1 MARFAPEESNGRNG
15 MMAPES
21 TPRVY
26 ELSAA
31 EQFVVWSSRHYL
43 WSALREKEAPDFVY
57 LAFENAGIDFLYYS
71 LDRMLV
77 CLLAAPRKA
86 ITVHDVRCHCLAH
99 HERALLAALERL
111 QANDDAGFSGAMSGI
126 MPPSAVSVAAPAMK
140 LLAAGMMRLKAE
152 QLSWLTAGY
161 ESPNETGRERY
172 PACQGRTIN

>member
-1 MARFAPEESNGRNG
+1 MGNAMPTSESPPNL
-15 MMAPES
+15 
-21 TPRVY
+21 Y

-31 EQFVVWSSRHYL
+31 ERFVVWSSRHYL
-43 WSALREKEAPDFVY
+43 WSALREREAPDFVY

-77 CLLAAPRKA
+77 CLLAAPLKV

-126 MPPSAVSVAAPAMK
+126 MLPSAVSVATPAMK

-161 ESPNETGRERY
+161 ELPNETRLERY